1 MPLFTVETTYH
12 LPVYRRR
19 TYEAENAEEACQLAI
34 DDDGWEDAKEDV
46 DTSGETYVTGLWRG
60 RQAHDGPD
68 IPIPERFDETVQRKA
83 DMFGKLLALLK
94 EPAQKMGLSQH
105 DFERWLPR
113 AQAAIAKAD
122 AIHVNAAEG
131 D

>member
-19 TYEAENAEEACQLAI
+19 TYEAASAEDACHVALA
-34 DDDGWEDAKEDV
+34 DDGWGDAEEDV

-60 RQAHDGPD
+60 RKDNAGSD
-68 IPIPERFDETVQRKA
+68 IPAPERFGESVQRKA
-83 DMFGKLLALLK
+83 LMFGVLLALLK
-94 EPAQKMGLSQH
+94 EPAQKMGLSEH
-105 DFERWLPR
+105 DFVRWLPR

-122 AIHVNAAEG
+122 AIVRDAEEG